1 MKGLKL
7 IESSLAAPVSLRIAS
22 SHSVLCDFA
31 DLDWVL
37 HSEDE
42 IDLLALVLALLSGA
56 LGLLCLAVESKDGLH
71 ELGLSSSGTVLEVS
85 LTSSL
90 DNKSG
95 WIVTR
100 IDAIRISIGRHGD
113 SFLSHEIG
121 ALSTEAI
128 RHLLL
133 SGLSVRVL
141 LLLHLLR
148 GILLLCI
155 ISTAEQILLH
165 LLRLG
170 GGGLLLL
177 TLGSSGLGIGVVSS
191 RLLLLSWCLSLRRSR
206 GIYTAKVSRSLSS
219 MFKSRTTII
228 LTFSLIF
235 VISVVKEC
243 VVRHCVN

>member
-42 IDLLALVLALLSGA
+42 IDLLALVLALLSGT

-133 SGLSVRVL
+133 SGLSVWVL

-148 GILLLCI
+148 GILLLCV

-170 GGGLLLL
+170 GGGLLC
-177 TLGSSGLGIGVVSS
+177 SGLGIGVVSS

-219 MFKSRTTII
+219 MFKSRTTIV

-243 VVRHCVN
+243 VVRHCVK